1 MKTLSDTRL
10 VWSKQHFR
18 SELACCLYSQPCTQT
33 QIQSMKILSD
43 ITTSKLCCE
52 VQELALKQATA
63 EMERMRRELEQLR
76 QVAGKARAQVE
87 GLEQQL
93 EEKVQAASFNLTAF
107 EGHKASGVV
116 SVVRALTG
124 FSVQSMSCANTG
136 SACVS
141 PLGVLLMFVAVRV
154 LCCCRR
160 QKFSGSGSDRRQG
173 VRGLRQTLD
182 LSYVL
187 QTKHRCLYRYLHTA
201 AGKQFCIHKRHQL
214 HQRQQHI
221 IWMTALYRGLI

>member
-1 MKTLSDTRL
+1 
-10 VWSKQHFR
+10 
-18 SELACCLYSQPCTQT
+18 
-33 QIQSMKILSD
+33 MKILSD

-124 FSVQSMSCANTG
+124 FSVQHRQRMCVPAWCSLDVRSSE
-136 SACVS
+136 SA
-141 PLGVLLMFVAVRV
+141 LLLQEAEI
-154 LCCCRR
+154 
-160 QKFSGSGSDRRQG
+160 
-173 VRGLRQTLD
+173 LRL
-182 LSYVL
+182 
-187 QTKHRCLYRYLHTA
+187 R
-201 AGKQFCIHKRHQL
+201 KR
-214 HQRQQHI
+214 
-221 IWMTALYRGLI
+221 